1 MNFIQKFCCL
11 AVMGFFLPAFL
22 HAGLDTSK
30 PNVLIILVDDLG
42 YADVGFQGCKD
53 IPTPNIDRLAKNG
66 MVCTNGY
73 VTHPFCSPT
82 RAGLLTGRYQQ
93 RFGHEFNPVYDPLD
107 KNEGLPLGEKLLP
120 QFMKDSGYKTG
131 WVGKWHL
138 GSSPAH
144 IPSQRGFD
152 DTFGFIGG
160 GHRYQDWVPNERQYT
175 LPIMKND
182 KAVDVKNHVTTALA
196 EQAAA
201 FVQAQVDK
209 PWFLYLA
216 FNAPHTPHEPTA
228 QKLEQFA
235 KIQNL
240 QRRKLAAQISLL
252 DDAIGVVM
260 DRLHSSKQSEST
272 LVFFLSDNG
281 GPTQSGAIN
290 TPLRGAKGTVYEGGI
305 RVPFVISWPGK
316 IPNGTRYDMPVISL
330 DIFATALAVAGTAIP
345 TDKVYDGVNLI
356 PYLKGEKKDSPHQ
369 QLFWRHGAGQNHAM
383 REGNWKMVRA
393 KNKPAEL
400 YDLGNDIAESKDLA
414 NEKPEVAKRM
424 NAVLDAWDRE
434 LKAPVF
440 LGSSVKNE
448 DWGPGGANQ
457 KNNPKASKKGVSKK
471 Q

>member
-11 AVMGFFLPAFL
+11 AVMGFFLPAFV
-22 HAGLDTSK
+22 HAGQDTSK
-30 PNVLIILVDDLG
+30 PNVLIILLDDLG

-53 IPTPNIDRLAKNG
+53 IPTPNIDRMAKNG

-182 KAVDVKNHVTTALA
+182 KAVDVKNHVTTVLA

-240 QRRKLAAQISLL
+240 QRRKLASQISLL

-305 RVPFVISWPGK
+305 RVPFLISWPGK

-424 NAVLDAWDRE
+424 NAALDVWDRE

>member
-1 MNFIQKFCCL
+1 MKSTFVIPMFVALLGIFTQ
-11 AVMGFFLPAFL
+11 PTY
-22 HAGLDTSK
+22 AGKDVST

-53 IPTPNIDRLAKNG
+53 IPTPNMDRLAKSG
-66 MVCTNGY
+66 VICTNGY

-107 KNEGLPLGEKLLP
+107 KNEGLPLGERLLP
-120 QFMKDSGYKTG
+120 QFMKEAGYKTA

-152 DTFGFIGG
+152 ETFGFIGG
-160 GHRYQDWVPNERQYT
+160 GHRYLDWIPNERQYT
-175 LPIMKND
+175 LPILKNE
-182 KAVDVKNHVTTALA
+182 KAVDVKNHVTTVLG

-201 FVQAQVDK
+201 FVQSQVDK

-235 KIQNL
+235 SIQNV

-252 DDAIGVVM
+252 DDAVGVVL
-260 DRLHSSKQSEST
+260 DSLQSSKQSEST

-305 RVPFVISWPGK
+305 RVPFVVSWPGK
-316 IPNGTRYDMPVISL
+316 IPAATRYELPVISL
-330 DIFATALAVAGTAIP
+330 DIFATALGVAGKAIP

-356 PYLKGEKKDSPHQ
+356 PHLKGENKESPHQ

-383 REGNWKMVRA
+383 REANWKIVRA

-400 YDLGNDIAESKDLA
+400 YDLGNDIAESRDLA

-424 NAVLDAWDRE
+424 NAALDAWDME

-457 KNNPKASKKGVSKK
+457 KNNPKASKKGASKK

>member
-414 NEKPEVAKRM
+414 KEKPEIAKRM

>member
-22 HAGLDTSK
+22 HAGQDTSK

-53 IPTPNIDRLAKNG
+53 IPTPNIDHLAKNG

-240 QRRKLAAQISLL
+240 QRRKLASQISLL

-356 PYLKGEKKDSPHQ
+356 PYLKGEKKESPHQ

-383 REGNWKMVRA
+383 REGNWKIVRA

>member
-1 MNFIQKFCCL
+1 MNPIQKFYCL
-11 AVMGFFLPAFL
+11 AFMGFLLTPFL
-22 HAGLDTSK
+22 HAGQDKSK
-30 PNVLIILVDDLG
+30 PNVLVILVDDLG
-42 YADVGFQGCKD
+42 YADIAFQGCKD
-53 IPTPNIDRLAKNG
+53 IPTPNIDRLAKSG
-66 MVCTNGY
+66 VICTNGY

-107 KNEGLPLGEKLLP
+107 KNEGLPLNERLMP
-120 QFMKDSGYKTG
+120 QFMKEAGYVTG
-131 WVGKWHL
+131 WVGRWHR
-138 GSSPAH
+138 GSSPSH
-144 IPSQRGFD
+144 IPSERGFD
-152 DTFGFIGG
+152 ETFGFIGG
-160 GHRYQDWVPNERQYT
+160 GHRYLEWTPNERQYT

-182 KAVDVKNHVTTALA
+182 KPVDVKNHLTTELGD
-196 EQAAA
+196 AAA
-201 FVQAQVDK
+201 SFVHTQANK
-209 PWFLYLA
+209 PWLLYLA

-228 QKLEQFA
+228 EKLEKFA

-240 QRRKLAAQISLL
+240 QRRKLAAQISIL

-260 DRLHSSKQSEST
+260 DRLFSSKQSEST

-305 RVPFVISWPGK
+305 RVPFVISWPGMLSA
-316 IPNGTRYDMPVISL
+316 GTRFESPVISM

-345 TDKVYDGVNLI
+345 ADKVYDGVNLI

-457 KNNPKASKKGVSKK
+457 KNNPKASKKGPNMK
-471 Q
+471 

>member
-1 MNFIQKFCCL
+1 MNSIQKFYCL
-11 AVMGFFLPAFL
+11 LFMGFILTPFL
-22 HAGLDTSK
+22 HAGQDKSK
-30 PNVLIILVDDLG
+30 PNVLVILVDDLG
-42 YADVGFQGCKD
+42 YADIAFQGCKD
-53 IPTPNIDRLAKNG
+53 IPTPNIDRLAKSG
-66 MVCTNGY
+66 VICTNGY

-107 KNEGLPLGEKLLP
+107 KNEGLPLNERLMP
-120 QFMKDSGYKTG
+120 QFMKEAGYVTG

-138 GSSPAH
+138 GSSPSH

-152 DTFGFIGG
+152 ETFGFIGG
-160 GHRYQDWVPNERQYT
+160 GHRYLEWTPNERQYT

-182 KAVDVKNHVTTALA
+182 KPVDVKNHLTTELGD
-196 EQAAA
+196 AAA
-201 FVQAQVDK
+201 SFVHTQANK
-209 PWFLYLA
+209 PWLLYLA

-228 QKLEQFA
+228 EKLEKFA

-240 QRRKLAAQISLL
+240 QRRKLAAQISIL

-305 RVPFVISWPGK
+305 RVPFVISWPGMLSA
-316 IPNGTRYDMPVISL
+316 GTRFESPVISM

-345 TDKVYDGVNLI
+345 ADKVYDGVNLI
-356 PYLKGEKKDSPHQ
+356 PYLKGEKNDLPHQ

-414 NEKPEVAKRM
+414 NEKPDVAKRM

-448 DWGPGGANQ
+448 DWGPGGAN
-457 KNNPKASKKGVSKK
+457 
-471 Q
+471 